1 MLISRIARTSRVLGK
16 SQGYLGLP
24 VRDEVI
30 HDAATGQLVG
40 AMTTAWEPTPAE
52 VAAIRQ
58 GARVYLRLFGTA
70 HPPTM
75 IWAGKEE
82 PVADEVLRSA
92 IDVEAVAR
100 GAVAVRDLIPNLDVE
115 AAAVVARDVWAAML
129 GAVLTR
135 TEGAANAD

>member
-1 MLISRIARTSRVLGK
+1 MLISRIARTTRVLGK

-40 AMTTAWEPTPAE
+40 AMVTAWEPTPDE
-52 VAAIRQ
+52 VDAIQR
-58 GARVYLRLFGTA
+58 GGLVYLRIFGTA

-75 IWAGKEE
+75 IWAGE
-82 PVADEVLRSA
+82 PEAVPDETLRSA

-100 GAVAVRDLIPNLDVE
+100 GVVAVRDLIPTLDVE
-115 AAAVVARDVWAAML
+115 AAALVARDVWAAML
-129 GAVLTR
+129 GAVLT
-135 TEGAANAD
+135 EGAANAD